1 MPMCPA
7 CPDNQRNA
15 SVSLLLA
22 ALAAATTGGCAADGG
37 PAASG
42 EADPLVEAIVYTSLG
57 PPNWDVYLFDGP
69 DAEPRRLTDDP
80 ARDYNAVFSPGGRW
94 VVFTSERA
102 GNADLWAL
110 DLEAGGAPV
119 ALTLS
124 EAMDDA
130 AGFSPDG
137 AQLAFVS
144 TRDGDAD
151 IFVMPFAPTDPGAEE
166 QAVNVTRRPG
176 GDFNPAFS
184 PDGRSIT
191 YSRQDKLTAVGDLVT
206 GALGSA
212 AADVY
217 VMDVDGSNAR
227 RLSEPGAISGSPVWS
242 VDGGTIWYYRLGPGG
257 VEVRHVA
264 PDGTGEG
271 GIGAFGLT
279 PAVMPGGRVAFSQPQ
294 PQPGMDEVDIL
305 RTGRIFSVEPDGSDL
320 RPESDT
326 TRSWFAPEF
335 DRGSAR
341 MLAHGA
347 GPVDGGVADVDGR
360 IFALPDARRT
370 VTLPDRTIE
379 VRGIR
384 GYFPAITPDGDV
396 LSMIVP
402 YGPTMPLQISAP
414 DGGGIRPLFAPN
426 PGMAWGAAVARD
438 ANTVVVAVGPP
449 MADSTASVDIWKL
462 GVDGSDAVNLT
473 AGVEA
478 NDALPHI
485 SADGSRIVFR
495 SGGDHGGR
503 IYVMDGDGGNRRRLT
518 DFDALETMPALSPD
532 GEWVVFPTT
541 RAGGWKL
548 WIQRIDGS
556 GGRFLEP
563 DRLDIMDT
571 SMHPRFSPDGEWIV
585 FTSDRSYFNDEWA
598 LTWFPQPYGDLWAVP
613 ISGGEAVR
621 LTHNKWEDGPN
632 DWGFARIE
640 RPFD

>member
-1 MPMCPA
+1 MGA
-7 CPDNQRNA
+7 CGLRNA
-15 SVSLLLA
+15 SFPLLLFV
-22 ALAAATTGGCAADGG
+22 LAAVAVGGCAGDGG

-57 PPNWDVYLFDGP
+57 PPNWDVYLFEGP
-69 DAEPRRLTDDP
+69 EVEPRRLTDDP
-80 ARDYNAVFSPGGRW
+80 ARDYNAVFSPDGRW

-102 GNADLWAL
+102 GNPDLWAL
-110 DLEAGGAPV
+110 DLEAGGVPV
-119 ALTLS
+119 PLTVS

-137 AQLAFVS
+137 AQLVFVS

-151 IFVMPFAPTDPGAEE
+151 IFVMPFSPADAGAE
-166 QAVNVTRRPG
+166 QRAVNVTRRPG

-184 PDGRSIT
+184 PDGRSIA
-191 YSRQDKLTAVGDLVT
+191 YSRQDDLASIGNLET

-217 VMDVDGSNAR
+217 VMDADGSNPR
-227 RLSEPGAISGSPVWS
+227 RLSEPGAISGSPAWS
-242 VDGGTIWYYRLGPGG
+242 EDGGTIWYYRLMLDG
-257 VEVRHVA
+257 VEVRRVA
-264 PDGTGEG
+264 LDGTGDD
-271 GIGAFGLT
+271 GIGAVGLT

-320 RPESDT
+320 RAESDT

-347 GPVDGGVADVDGR
+347 GPVDGGVTVADGYL
-360 IFALPDARRT
+360 FALPDARRT

-396 LSMIVP
+396 LSMILP
-402 YGPTMPLQISAP
+402 FGPTMPLQISSP
-414 DGGGIRPLFAPN
+414 DGGGIRPLFAPD
-426 PGMAWGAAVARD
+426 PGIAWGAAVARD

-449 MADSTASVDIWKL
+449 FADGTASVDIWKL

-503 IYVMDGDGGNRRRLT
+503 IHVMDGDGGNRRRLT
-518 DFDALETMPALSPD
+518 DGDALETMPALSPD

-541 RAGGWKL
+541 RVGGWKL

-556 GGRFLEP
+556 DGRFLEP

-613 ISGGEAVR
+613 VSGGEAVR